1 MKKGDKIAA
10 LIIIVLLVISTA
22 GVLIYKNRMES
33 SSRIALIKQDG
44 KLIKTINLSTV
55 KNSEEF
61 IIKYKDN
68 DFNKIKVEKGRIRI
82 TDANCPDKI
91 CVKKGWISKPGENIV
106 CLPHRLIISIDGK
119 NSNYDDI
126 TR

>member
-1 MKKGDKIAA
+1 MKKGDEIAA

-91 CVKKGWISKPGENIV
+91 CVKKGWISEPGENIV
-106 CLPHRLIISIDGK
+106 CLPHRLIISIAGK
-119 NSNYDDI
+119 NSKYDDI